1 MSSRFALIVEDEPD
15 LATIYSEAVKAAGFE
30 TETVYDGTIALQRLK
45 EIVPMVVVLD
55 LNLPHVAG
63 TDILAQIRA
72 DDRLKKTQVVIA
84 TADAYMAEMLGE
96 TADLVLLKPV
106 SFMQLR
112 MMAERLAFSV
122 ETN

>member
-30 TETVYDGTIALQRLK
+30 TEIVYDGTIALQRLK

-72 DDRLKKTQVVIA
+72 DARLKKTQVVIA
-84 TADAYMAEMLGE
+84 TADASMAEMLGE